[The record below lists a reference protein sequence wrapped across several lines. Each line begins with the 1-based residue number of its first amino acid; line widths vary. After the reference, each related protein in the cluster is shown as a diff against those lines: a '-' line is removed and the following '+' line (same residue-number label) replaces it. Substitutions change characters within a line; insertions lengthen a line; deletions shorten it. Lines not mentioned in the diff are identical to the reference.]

1 MIDIKDINYKP
12 EIENTDFVNLTK
24 ENIANEH
31 LCCIIC
37 SRKSHPGIEAKRQ
50 WLSERLNEGHVFR
63 KLNAKATV
71 FIEYA
76 PLETAW
82 VPINGDNYYYIYCL
96 WVSGDYKG
104 KGYGKLLME
113 YCLADAKE
121 KGKSGICML
130 GAKKQ
135 KSWLTDQ
142 SFAKEFGFEVVD
154 TTDNG
159 YELLALSFDGTTPK
173 FTQNAK
179 KEEIESKELTI
190 YYDVQCPYSY
200 QSIEMIKQYSGINDI
215 PVSFLQVDTLQK
227 AKELPCVF
235 NNWGVFYKGKFE
247 TVNLLD
253 INYLKRILRK

>member
-31 LCCIIC
+31 LCCIIR